1 MNPLKR
7 AVALSLLNVVALLI
21 LRSNEL
27 PQPFFSGKT
36 LAIVEI
42 TGSHFLLFWIVGMLL
57 ILFTALLAGKLS
69 LPSSVSWRQW
79 FSSRR

>member
-1 MNPLKR
+1 MNPVKR
-7 AVALSLLNVVALLI
+7 AVALSLLNVVALFI

-27 PQPFFSGKT
+27 SQQLSFGKN

-42 TGSHFLLFWIVGMLL
+42 TGSHFLLFWIVGMLM
-57 ILFTALLAGKLS
+57 ILFTALVAGKLS
-69 LPSSVSWRQW
+69 LPSSVSWHQW